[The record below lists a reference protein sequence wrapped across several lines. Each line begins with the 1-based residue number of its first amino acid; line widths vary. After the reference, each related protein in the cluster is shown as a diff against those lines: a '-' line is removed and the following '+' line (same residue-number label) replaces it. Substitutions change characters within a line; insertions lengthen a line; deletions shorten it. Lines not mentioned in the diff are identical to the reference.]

1 MFFVL
6 KEEYDKLVR
15 KLRCLFCDVR
25 AINEILEQNGLTTST
40 TTTTTT
46 TTTTSTTTTSTST
59 TSTTT
64 TP

>member
-6 KEEYDKLVR
+6 KTEFDKFV
-15 KLRCLFCDVR
+15 KKVKCLFCRVNG
-25 AINEILEQNGLTTST
+25 IEEILAQNGLTTST

-46 TTTTSTTTTSTST
+46 TSTSTTTT
-59 TSTTT
+59 TT